1 MSAKRRDSDY
11 LSHMLD
17 AIARIESYLAEKD
30 EARFLEDSMLRDAVI
45 RNLEIVGEAA
55 AKLSPEFKATHSSV
69 PWDDMVGMRNR
80 LIHGY
85 FSVDLRVV
93 WDTVTLAV
101 PKLRDKIVEISPD
114 KPNP

>member
-11 LSHMLD
+11 LSHILD

-55 AKLSPEFKATHSSV
+55 AKLSAEFKTAHASV
-69 PWDDMVGMRNR
+69 PWDDIVGMRNR

-85 FSVDLRVV
+85 FSVDLRIV
-93 WDTVTLAV
+93 WDTVNLGL
-101 PKLRDKIVEISPD
+101 PKLREQLEAITKLA
-114 KPNP
+114 

>member
-1 MSAKRRDSDY
+1 MSAKRRDADY

-17 AIARIESYLAEKD
+17 AIARIESYLAGKD
-30 EARFLEDSMLRDAVI
+30 EAQFLEDSMLRDAVI

-55 AKLSPEFKATHSSV
+55 AKLSPAFKSAHPAV
-69 PWDDMVGMRNR
+69 PWEDIVGMRNR

-93 WDTVTLAV
+93 WDTITFGL
-101 PKLRDKIVEISPD
+101 PKLREQLEAIAKLA
-114 KPNP
+114 